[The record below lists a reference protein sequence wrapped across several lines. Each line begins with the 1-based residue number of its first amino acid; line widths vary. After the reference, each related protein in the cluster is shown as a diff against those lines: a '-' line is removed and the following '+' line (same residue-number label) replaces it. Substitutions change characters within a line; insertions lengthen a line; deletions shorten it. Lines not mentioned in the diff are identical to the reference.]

1 MYVVN
6 LLIYLDC
13 CTSCYWQ
20 DSKTSNTYWDNFGNQ
35 NTIFQFVIAT
45 GGVIRLFKMRR
56 FIILLDDIDEYWI
69 PDDSFCS
76 RINHNEMDY
85 FGWNHTCPSSILYN
99 SHTNNPSVCD
109 HIIQDHK
116 FWIYHRGFKIKLSNK
131 TVNSVQN
138 VNILADIKSEDK
150 NTSKLKTE
158 KIVNNL
164 ILDVNIKMKLPI
176 ANVTYLVGVSNVEV
190 DR

>member
-1 MYVVN
+1 MYVTN

-13 CTSCYWQ
+13 RTSCNVQ
-20 DSKTSNTYWDNFGNQ
+20 DTKPSNACWDDFGNQ
-35 NTIFQFVIAT
+35 IIIAT
-45 GGVIRLFKMRR
+45 DNEMRLFKMRR
-56 FIILLDDIDEYWI
+56 FVILLDDIDEYWI
-69 PDDSFCS
+69 HDNSFCS
-76 RINHNEMDY
+76 WINHIEMDY
-85 FGWNHTCPSSILYN
+85 NGWNHTCPSCILYN
-99 SHTNNPSVCD
+99 WHSNNPSVCD
-109 HIIQDHK
+109 HSIQDHK
-116 FWIYHRGFKIKLSNK
+116 FWIYNRGFKIKLSNK